1 MPVTAKML
9 GIIALG
15 MFASTVLGADE
26 FPLVGTYTEDQ
37 VCRAD
42 SPDSGV
48 PRVKITVRHIDS
60 RFGLCTILSTKRVG
74 ATFALHVECEGSGGS
89 RMMGDINF
97 TPRDDKTFDFWDQD
111 GAYTATLY
119 KCPD

>member
-1 MPVTAKML
+1 MSTHRVNEFKLIDDEENEFTIFEYQE
-9 GIIALG
+9 GI
-15 MFASTVLGADE
+15 D
-26 FPLVGTYTEDQ
+26 TEDQ